1 MSFVITDAC
10 VDVQDRSCMEECPVD
25 CIYEGDRKM
34 YINPVECID
43 CGACEQVC
51 PTSAAL
57 AIRKVDDPEVAWN
70 VEDNA
75 AFFTET
81 LKGATAPLGNPGGAS
96 HLGRVGL
103 DTPRVRDLPPRHV
116 D

>member
-1 MSFVITDAC
+1 MTYVITDAC
-10 VDVQDRSCMEECPVD
+10 VDIRDRSCMEECPVD

-57 AIRKVDDPEVAWN
+57 SVLKLANTDAAWN

-75 AFFTET
+75 GFFEE
-81 LKGATAPLGNPGGAS
+81 LLPGHDLPLGTPGGAS
-96 HLGRVGL
+96 HLGRVGA
-103 DTPRVRDLPPRHV
+103 DTTRIAQLPSRDPA
-116 D
+116 